1 MRASPILTLILA
13 GALLAGCSKKTAMEA
28 GLTPVRLPGGQE
40 IGAEVMSEPADLMRG
55 MMFRES
61 LAPDR
66 GMLFVHPSP
75 GRYPY
80 WMFQCR
86 IPLDIIWM
94 DATKRIVEI
103 SANTPPCTGQ
113 ASTCPSYGGNY
124 EAQYVLELAGGT
136 AQKYGLQPGAAI
148 VF

>member
-1 MRASPILTLILA
+1 MVALVLA
-13 GALLAGCSKKTAMEA
+13 GILMAGCSKKPVLEA
-28 GLTPVRLPGGQE
+28 GLTLVRLPGGQE
-40 IGAEVMSEPADLMRG
+40 IGAEVMSQPADLMRG

-66 GMLFVHPSP
+66 GMLFVHPSA

-94 DATKRIVEI
+94 DSAKRIVEI
-103 SANTPPCTGQ
+103 APNTPPCTGQ
-113 ASTCPSYGGNY
+113 AATCPSYGGNHD
-124 EAQYVLELAGGT
+124 AQYVLELAGGM
-136 AQKYGLQPGAAI
+136 AQKYGLQQGAAI